1 MKIKNIILT
10 IVFSIAILFIS
21 LTNVKA
27 VTITET
33 TDDDKYDT
41 IADNTIIIGITKF
54 EPNEVLTAGKASL
67 ATFNDFLF
75 NVKGEAY
82 ELPKIYYYLQGS
94 WFVIDEENVASVV
107 EDKKELE
114 ELKSLDI
121 YYVNNEEK
129 MLEVPYQIGL
139 EKGYEL
145 AFKSN
150 DSGKDEKIQYKDGV
164 IYIPATLHTV
174 TVAIKETATGGM
186 TEIETLTKTEDNNTA
201 FKSSTVE
208 VATKDELK
216 AALEDK
222 AVTKI
227 ILNADI
233 AGTSETF
240 TISRTLEFDGKG
252 HTITGNKNIFHVLGK
267 EATLTINNVKLV
279 ANDSATAI
287 KVGDQN
293 LGTDKH
299 LKAVIGKDVEIT
311 SKYFGVTVFGENSTV
326 DFYGKINITDD
337 GYGISGNG
345 LEKYAGKTVIN
356 VKEGAE
362 IKSENGY
369 ALYLPQDG
377 TANIEG
383 GTLEGASV
391 VGLKAGKLNVTG
403 GTLKATGAKVALPS
417 ASYNGKASTGDVIA
431 VEVNESYTGGKTNK
445 NIKVN
450 VTGGT
455 LESTNAYII
464 FE

>member
-33 TDDDKYDT
+33 TEDDKYDT

-67 ATFNDFLF
+67 ATFNDFIF
-75 NVKGEAY
+75 SINGEAY

-94 WFVIDEENVASVV
+94 WFIIDNENQASVV

-114 ELKSLDI
+114 DLKSLDI

-129 MLEVPYQIGL
+129 MLEVPYEIGL

-150 DSGKDEKIQYKDGV
+150 DSGKDEQIQYKDGV
-164 IYIPATLHTV
+164 IHIPATLHTV
-174 TVAIKETATGGM
+174 TVAIKETATGAM
-186 TEIETLTKTEDNNTA
+186 TEVETLIKTEDNNTA
-201 FKSSTVE
+201 FKSSTAE
-208 VATKDELK
+208 VATIDELK

-233 AGTSETF
+233 KGLTETF
-240 TISRTLEFDGKG
+240 TISRTMEFDGNG
-252 HTITGNKNIFHVLGK
+252 HTITGNKNIFHVLGT
-267 EATLTINNVKLV
+267 ETTLTIDNVKLV
-279 ANDSATAI
+279 ANDNATAI
-287 KVGDQN
+287 KVGDKN

-299 LKAVIGKDVEIT
+299 LKAVIGEDVEIT
-311 SKYFGVTVFGENSTV
+311 SKYFGVTVFGENSKV

-345 LEKYAGKTVIN
+345 LEQYSGKTTVN

-362 IKSENGY
+362 IVSNNGGY

-377 TANIEG
+377 TTNIEG
-383 GTLEGASV
+383 GKLEGSSV
-391 VGLKAGKLNVTG
+391 VAVKSGTLNVTG
-403 GTLKATGAKVALPS
+403 GTLTSKNAYVTR
-417 ASYNGKASTGDVIA
+417 
-431 VEVNESYTGGKTNK
+431 EVNVDSSDITIDVRGLYCVK
-445 NIKVN
+445 NSISETVN
-450 VTGGT
+450 VY
-455 LESTNAYII
+455 EAK
-464 FE
+464 